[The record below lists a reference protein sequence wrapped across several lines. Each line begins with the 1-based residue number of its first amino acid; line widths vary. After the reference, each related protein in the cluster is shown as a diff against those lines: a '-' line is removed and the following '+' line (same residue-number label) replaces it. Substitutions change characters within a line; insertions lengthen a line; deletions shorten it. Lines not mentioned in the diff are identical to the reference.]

1 MPIEAVPDTESKEL
15 WRDKSEAASN
25 TLELLCPEAPVQ
37 HDDEPLAKG
46 LSSNDPLT
54 AEEQAYLTLLF
65 NKYRGPLHRYLS
77 GLVRSADDAAELVQ
91 ETYFRIM
98 RHTETV
104 RFETVARSYLFQTAT
119 NVAREYYRRRA
130 RRHADQHVEL
140 DEASV
145 LPDELMPEQRVVWED
160 ALLHLKRELRDM
172 PLELR
177 AVLLLHRFEQQTY
190 PEIAVTLGVST
201 RTIERRMSQA
211 IEYLTRR
218 MRGVL

>member
-1 MPIEAVPDTESKEL
+1 LSISAFEVALQDDDPSLAPP
-15 WRDKSEAASN
+15 AAS
-25 TLELLCPEAPVQ
+25 PI
-37 HDDEPLAKG
+37 K
-46 LSSNDPLT
+46 DPLS
-54 AEEQAYLTLLF
+54 AEERAYLTLLF

-104 RFETVARSYLFQTAT
+104 RFEAVARSYLFQTAT
-119 NVAREYYRRRA
+119 NVAREYYRRRS
-130 RRHADQHVEL
+130 RHHTAQHVDL
-140 DEASV
+140 DEAEALSDQ
-145 LPDELMPEQRVVWED
+145 LLPEQQLVWDD

-177 AVLLLHRFEQQTY
+177 AVILLHRFQQQTY
-190 PEIAVTLGVST
+190 PEIAATLGVST
-201 RTIERRMSQA
+201 RTVERRMSQA